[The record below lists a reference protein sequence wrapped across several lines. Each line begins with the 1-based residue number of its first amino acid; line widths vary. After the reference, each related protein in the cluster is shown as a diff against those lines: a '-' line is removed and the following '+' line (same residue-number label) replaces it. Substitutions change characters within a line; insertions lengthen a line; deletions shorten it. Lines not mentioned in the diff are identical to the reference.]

1 MIRKTAPLLAG
12 ATPGRSKYGIDTSSQ
27 GKADRTVNG
36 ILFASKREARR
47 YQQLVMLERC
57 GEIFAL
63 KRQTAW
69 SLDVRGQHVCNYVDD
84 FNYTDATGQFVVED
98 VKGHLT
104 AEYRLKKKLMLAC
117 HGITLRET

>member
-1 MIRKTAPLLAG
+1 MTDA
-12 ATPGRSKYGIDTSSQ
+12 
-27 GKADRTVNG
+27 GKAARTVNG

-63 KRQTAW
+63 TRQTAW

-84 FNYTDATGQFVVED
+84 FNYTDAAGQFVVED